1 MYPELHCAGVR
12 VRLKDGG
19 AEPSERLLA
28 SYELT
33 VLTRG
38 SPGETVEQVCRHIR
52 GQSGTRSCGLVSGV
66 RFKAQP
72 LEVMRSPSLGLGQKI
87 NFRSRGA

>member
-1 MYPELHCAGVR
+1 M
-12 VRLKDGG
+12 RLKVRR

-28 SYELT
+28 SYGLT

-38 SPGETVEQVCRHIR
+38 SPGETVGQVCRHIR
-52 GQSGTRSCGLVSGV
+52 HQSGVRSCGLVSGV
-66 RFKAQP
+66 GFKVQP

-87 NFRSRGA
+87 NFRSKGA